1 MKKICIL
8 VLFLVLVTA
17 CKEGEKKQYKPQ
29 SLGAINTVAVV
40 MDNALWEGAVGDRIR
55 QYFASPL
62 IGLTWDEPRFS
73 LEHMPPSVFR
83 GTTRHRR
90 AVLFVDKDSVQ
101 GAQIRDDLYASPQ
114 KMGVFKAPTD
124 SALLEVIDTYAGRV
138 MSEIRTM
145 ELEEA
150 QKRFL
155 RSLSKETILQDK
167 FGITLRLPSLY
178 KVGKQE
184 ENFVW
189 IDREIQKGSM
199 NIIAYEMPE
208 DYFNSDSTLVRDIV
222 RMRDSIGQEFIP
234 GPDVPGRI
242 TYMGTE
248 KAFAPSVFP
257 AEIGGFKA
265 VEVRGIWEV
274 VNYPM
279 AGPFLTYIINDT
291 VRNRK
296 MVLEGFTFAPATN
309 KRDYMFE
316 LEAILKTIRFK
327 DEQATA
333 DTNQENR

>member
-1 MKKICIL
+1 MKMMRVLML
-8 VLFLVLVTA
+8 VSWVVLMA
-17 CKEGEKKQYKPQ
+17 CEDSPKKKYKPQ

-40 MDNALWEGAVGDRIR
+40 MDNALWRGEVGDKVRE
-55 QYFASPL
+55 YFAAPL
-62 IGLTWDEPRFS
+62 IGLTWDEPRFN

-90 AVLFVDKDSVQ
+90 AVLYIDKDSISGSQV
-101 GAQIRDDLYASPQ
+101 RDDLYASPQ
-114 KMGVFKAPTD
+114 KVGVIKAMTD
-124 SALLEVIDTYAGRV
+124 SALIGEIEDHAFQIIE
-138 MSEIRTM
+138 EIRSM

-155 RSLSKETILQDK
+155 RSLSKETVLEDK
-167 FGITLRLPSLY
+167 FGVSLRLPSLY

-184 ENFVW
+184 DGFVW

-208 DYFNSDSTLVRDIV
+208 DYFDNDSTFISDIV
-222 RMRDSIGQEFIP
+222 RMRDSIGKRFVP
-234 GPDVPGRI
+234 GPDVPNKI

-265 VEVRGIWEV
+265 VEVRGIWEI

-279 AGPFLTYIINDT
+279 AGPYLTYIINDT
-291 VRNRK
+291 LHNRK

-316 LEAILKTIRFK
+316 LEAILRTVKF
-327 DEQATA
+327 
-333 DTNQENR
+333 QE

>member
-1 MKKICIL
+1 MKKLCIL
-8 VLFLVLVTA
+8 ILPVLLALS
-17 CKEGEKKQYKPQ
+17 CQEGKKNSYKPQ

-40 MDNALWEGAVGDRIR
+40 MDNTLWEGPVGDRVR
-55 QYFASPL
+55 KYFASPL

-90 AVLFVDKDSVQ
+90 AVLFVNKDSVT
-101 GAQIRDDLYASPQ
+101 GAQVRDDLYAAPQ
-114 KMGVFKAPTD
+114 KVGVFKAPTD
-124 SALLEVIDTYAGRV
+124 SALLEVLDTYAGQV

-150 QKRFL
+150 QERFL
-155 RSLSKETILQDK
+155 RSLSKETVLQEK
-167 FGITLRLPSLY
+167 FGVSLRLPSLY

-184 ENFVW
+184 ENFIW

-199 NIIAYEMPE
+199 NIIAYEMP
-208 DYFNSDSTLVRDIV
+208 DDHFTSDSTLVRDIV
-222 RMRDSIGQEFIP
+222 RMRDSIGQLYIP
-234 GPDVPGRI
+234 GPDVPGRV

-248 KAFAPSVFP
+248 KAFAPAVFP

-279 AGPFLTYIINDT
+279 AGPFLTYIVNDT

-316 LEAILKTIRFK
+316 LEAILKTVSF
-327 DEQATA
+327 A
-333 DTNQENR
+333 DKPE

>member
-1 MKKICIL
+1 MKKLCIL
-8 VLFLVLVTA
+8 ILPVLLALS
-17 CKEGEKKQYKPQ
+17 CQEDKKKSYKPQ

-40 MDNALWEGAVGDRIR
+40 MDNTLWEGPVGDRVR
-55 QYFASPL
+55 RYFASPL

-90 AVLFVDKDSVQ
+90 AVLFVNKDSVT
-101 GAQIRDDLYASPQ
+101 GAQVRDNLYAAPQ
-114 KMGVFKAPTD
+114 KVGVFKAPTD
-124 SALLEVIDTYAGRV
+124 SALLDVIDTYAGQV
-138 MSEIRTM
+138 MSEIRKM

-155 RSLSKETILQDK
+155 RSLSKETVLQDK
-167 FGITLRLPSLY
+167 FGISLRLPSLY

-184 ENFVW
+184 ENFIW

-199 NIIAYEMPE
+199 NIIAYEMP
-208 DYFNSDSTLVRDIV
+208 DDHFKADSTLVRDIV
-222 RMRDSIGQEFIP
+222 RMRDSIGQLYIP
-234 GPDVPGRI
+234 GPDVPGRV

-279 AGPFLTYIINDT
+279 AGPFLTYIVNDT

-316 LEAILKTIRFK
+316 LEAILKTVSFEDK
-327 DEQATA
+327 PE
-333 DTNQENR
+333 

>member
-1 MKKICIL
+1 MKKLYIL
-8 VLFLVLVTA
+8 ILPVLLALS
-17 CKEGEKKQYKPQ
+17 CQEGKKKSYKPQ

-40 MDNALWEGAVGDRIR
+40 MDNTLWEGPVGDRVR
-55 QYFASPL
+55 RYFASPL

-90 AVLFVDKDSVQ
+90 AVLFVNKDSVT
-101 GAQIRDDLYASPQ
+101 GAQVRDNLYAAPQ
-114 KMGVFKAPTD
+114 KVGVFKAPTD
-124 SALLEVIDTYAGRV
+124 SALLDVIDTYAGQV
-138 MSEIRTM
+138 MSEIRKM

-155 RSLSKETILQDK
+155 RSLSKETVLQDK
-167 FGITLRLPSLY
+167 FGISLRLPSLY

-184 ENFVW
+184 ENFIW

-199 NIIAYEMPE
+199 NIIAYEMP
-208 DYFNSDSTLVRDIV
+208 DDHFKADSTLVRDIV
-222 RMRDSIGQEFIP
+222 RMRDSIGKRYIP
-234 GPDVPGRI
+234 GPDVPGRV

-279 AGPFLTYIINDT
+279 AGPFLTYIVNDT

-316 LEAILKTIRFK
+316 LEAILKTVRFGEK
-327 DEQATA
+327 PE
-333 DTNQENR
+333 